1 MTPFRIAV
9 ATVVFLIAPIIGAVS
24 LHGRQAAAAAL
35 RIVVIEGEGAVNII
49 QQKTAVAPVIEV
61 RDRNDQ
67 PVAGATVNFVV
78 RSGRAAFGGART
90 LTVTTNAAGRAAAAG
105 FAPSGTGA
113 LQIGATATFQGQTA
127 AAVTIAQTNVLTAAE
142 AVAASSA
149 AAGGTG
155 GGGVSATTVGVVGG
169 AVAGG
174 VLVATQSQD
183 DAPAVAAPPGPI
195 TRTGTVSGTVQVSF
209 GPTNAPGGS
218 CTNLDQQSITISI
231 RLDSTEGAVAGT
243 MNIRGGETRMP
254 GTCGL
259 SEDNNYALPGK
270 WTLSGP
276 VSGPPDNMSAIVR
289 TGSSFSNP
297 RVSGDIIEEFS
308 FTGRLSG
315 DDIVGV
321 LTFSTR
327 NTYRNSNGTTGLGV
341 GNIQY
346 DVVLRRQ

>member
-1 MTPFRIAV
+1 VTPFSTAI
-9 ATVVFLIAPIIGAVS
+9 ATVALIASIIGSVPDR
-24 LHGRQAAAAAL
+24 GYQTPAAL
-35 RIVVIEGEGAVNII
+35 LKIVVIEGEGAVNII

-113 LQIGATATFQGQTA
+113 LQIGATATFQGQAA

-155 GGGVSATTVGVVGG
+155 GGGVSATTIGVVGG

-183 DAPAVAAPPGPI
+183 DAPAASTTPAPI
-195 TRTGTVSGTVQVSF
+195 TRSGTASGTIPVSF
-209 GPTNAPGGS
+209 APTNAPGTP
-218 CTNLDQQSITISI
+218 CTNLDSQSITISI

-243 MNIRGGETRMP
+243 MSIRGDESRRP

-259 SEDNNYALPGK
+259 SEDNNYTLIGK
-270 WTLSGP
+270 WSLSSPVTGTL
-276 VSGPPDNMSAIVR
+276 DNISAVAR

-297 RVSGDIIEEFS
+297 RVSGEVNEEFS
-308 FTGRLSG
+308 FTGRLAG
-315 DDIVGV
+315 DEIVGK

-327 NTYRNSNGTTGLGV
+327 NDYRNSNGTTGLGV
-341 GNIQY
+341 GSAEY